1 MPHHM
6 ISTKSIILT
15 YAILVQSSLPMSLTL
30 RVTSGPADA
39 EGSMMMS
46 LMPPNETVSAKP
58 SILKKTIE
66 APNRTDVDASLIMAP
81 GGEIPF
87 ERATTLLGGNSAL
100 NMSSNITLSGIALVY
115 VSGRSMYDA
124 ALQSAVLSHV
134 PMGGIYKVRGKDPA
148 GFNLALE
155 WAVAKY
161 PNARWYY
168 LADDDSFVVL
178 QRLAGVASRYNSLE
192 YHFIGELNGV
202 PHHICAMA
210 DAKCRHTTIT
220 SCKGPGF
227 VCGGP
232 GVLISAA
239 LANRMADA
247 KCAEYYSP
255 IWNFAWVGGAGDVQL
270 ACCAWDAW
278 ENRSEYHVDDNPKF
292 LFNPSDEMSPGAMAI
307 HHISSETTILLGK
320 RYNQQIKRYN
330 GSNTTNTTIIT
341 LTRPTTITTTT
352 TFSEIQKRHHR
363 RQRRQE
369 RSIDDSSTTTK
380 HLLKKRH
387 GVQNEGRQRH
397 PLTKR
402 QTRVYKETV
411 LSAADD
417 YSAP

>member
-1 MPHHM
+1 M
-6 ISTKSIILT
+6 STESIFVT
-15 YAILVQSSLPMSLTL
+15 FAILVQSSLPMSLTL

-239 LANRMADA
+239 LAQQMAKA
-247 KCAEYYSP
+247 QCAEYYSKTWSHP
-255 IWNFAWVGGAGDVQL
+255 DNALDMQL
-270 ACCAWDAW
+270 ACCARDVWAG
-278 ENRSEYHVDDNPKF
+278 YHVDNEPMFLKNLRNPTAG
-292 LFNPSDEMSPGAMAI
+292 LRPNIVAV
-307 HHISSETTILLGK
+307 HHILPQTTIRLGK
-320 RYNQQIKRYN
+320 KYNQRWE
-330 GSNTTNTTIIT
+330 GGT
-341 LTRPTTITTTT
+341 
-352 TFSEIQKRHHR
+352 EQKSGGTPKMQVPWYLQPH
-363 RQRRQE
+363 Q
-369 RSIDDSSTTTK
+369 
-380 HLLKKRH
+380 
-387 GVQNEGRQRH
+387 GG
-397 PLTKR
+397 
-402 QTRVYKETV
+402 
-411 LSAADD
+411 
-417 YSAP
+417 

>member
-239 LANRMADA
+239 LAQRMANA
-247 KCAEYYSP
+247 QCADYYSP
-255 IWNFAWVGGAGDVQL
+255 IWNYVGGATDLQL
-270 ACCAWDAW
+270 ACCAADAW
-278 ENRSEYHVDDNPKF
+278 GGGYYIEDNPRF
-292 LFNPSDEMSPGAMAI
+292 LYEPTAPVHSGAVSI
-307 HHISSETTILLGK
+307 HHITPETTIRLGQK
-320 RYNQQIKRYN
+320 YNAREWKLN
-330 GSNTTNTTIIT
+330 
-341 LTRPTTITTTT
+341 
-352 TFSEIQKRHHR
+352 
-363 RQRRQE
+363 
-369 RSIDDSSTTTK
+369 
-380 HLLKKRH
+380 
-387 GVQNEGRQRH
+387 
-397 PLTKR
+397 
-402 QTRVYKETV
+402 
-411 LSAADD
+411 
-417 YSAP
+417 